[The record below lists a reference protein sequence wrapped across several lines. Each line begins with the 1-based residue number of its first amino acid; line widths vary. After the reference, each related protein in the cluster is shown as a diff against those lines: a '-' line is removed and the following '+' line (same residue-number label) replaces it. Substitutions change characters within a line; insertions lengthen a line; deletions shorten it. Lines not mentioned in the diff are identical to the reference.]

1 MLETTPTE
9 DGVEEMVTSTIAA
22 VMAARDLDPG
32 GIEPLARLSETL
44 GLRSLDLAQ
53 IVLTLEDDLNIDPFQ
68 TIPITS
74 IRTVGDLT
82 DAYPGVA
89 RALGPRLA
97 GCSGHGR
104 RDGSGESAPGAPAAI
119 GWGLSNFEPNG
130 LIWRLGNC
138 GNKGV
143 EQFRAKW
150 VHLATRK
157 LRKTK
162 ESSVRPDSIRAGRVL
177 SGGAP

>member
-9 DGVEEMVTSTIAA
+9 DGVKETVTSTIAA

-82 DAYPGVA
+82 DAYLVSLGLSD
-89 RALGPRLA
+89 RAL
-97 GCSGHGR
+97 
-104 RDGSGESAPGAPAAI
+104 PGAQDMAA
-119 GWGLSNFEPNG
+119 EMAAAKV
-130 LIWRLGNC
+130 R
-138 GNKGV
+138 
-143 EQFRAKW
+143 RA
-150 VHLATRK
+150 R
-157 LRKTK
+157 R
-162 ESSVRPDSIRAGRVL
+162 RR
-177 SGGAP
+177 